1 MSSWSWFNS
10 WWSEY
15 NRANREANR
24 ANRESNRANSERN
37 RARRYRDILNKYEE
51 NVADENKKAREAQR
65 KAREE
70 TYRIRI
76 ERWKA
81 KNRRNTNKCDQNSI
95 DEIKKIKLEDIENN
109 KKLEEAIRQE
119 EEANAREERALKL
132 QQESDRKLEEYKRR
146 IDFSEIAEVKVTFKP
161 KPKDEKYIRP
171 VTIECFTNPDK
182 LVDCA
187 DESIN
192 NIYLNH
198 YEHNIKTY
206 MKNKIQINEME
217 EKIDNINSRLQE
229 KLNKNINYGPDGE
242 ITFY

>member
-1 MSSWSWFNS
+1 MSYNWYWDS
-10 WWSEY
+10 WWAQY
-15 NRANREANR
+15 RRAESEANR
-24 ANRESNRANSERN
+24 ANIAESNAKK
-37 RARRYRDILNKYEE
+37 YKDILNKYEE
-51 NVADENKKAREAQR
+51 NVADENKKAIEAQA
-65 KAREE
+65 KADAE
-70 TYRIRI
+70 TDRIKD

-109 KKLEEAIRQE
+109 KKYKEAIRQE
-119 EEANAREERALKL
+119 EEAIRQEARASKLK
-132 QQESDRKLEEYKRR
+132 QESDRKLDEYKRR
-146 IDFSEIAEVKVTFKP
+146 INFSEIAEVKVSFKP
-161 KPKDEKYIRP
+161 KSKDEKYIRP

-187 DESIN
+187 DDSIN